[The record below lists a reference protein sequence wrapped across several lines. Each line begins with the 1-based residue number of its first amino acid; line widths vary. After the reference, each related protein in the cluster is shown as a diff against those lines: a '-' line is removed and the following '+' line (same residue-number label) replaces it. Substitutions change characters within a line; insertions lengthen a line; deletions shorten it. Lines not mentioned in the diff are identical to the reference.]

1 MNADGNENIPNG
13 EDNEQ
18 DAGINDDRNVR
29 PNLGIQRAGAFR
41 AQVQLEMAN
50 FHALKGRLG
59 GVEQSNRFDP
69 ERYNVISLQ
78 DHIQNGPQRRTVIVA
93 MVLRINVDD
102 KKAEAQKK
110 YNGNARGASTTVQ
123 HSRRVLLMCLNSE
136 AGHNTFTRTY
146 VPSGFPGILQIPLLS
161 FLQVRFPFFC
171 SWEHR
176 SKVTEVTRRNMKE
189 SAVSGSG
196 GTTSSRPQPPQPTLT
211 IINEASL
218 ASIESITI

>member
-1 MNADGNENIPNG
+1 MKIFQVEKITNKMLESMMVAMCDQILEYK
-13 EDNEQ
+13 EQ
-18 DAGINDDRNVR
+18 ELFAHRSSLKW
-29 PNLGIQRAGAFR
+29 PTL
-41 AQVQLEMAN
+41 MP
-50 FHALKGRLG
+50 ALKGRLG

-136 AGHNTFTRTY
+136 AGHNTFMMFQGKSTNSKLFDGDLSLRDN
-146 VPSGFPGILQIPLLS
+146 GQMRECNHDQIIY
-161 FLQVRFPFFC
+161 
-171 SWEHR
+171 
-176 SKVTEVTRRNMKE
+176 MY
-189 SAVSGSG
+189 
-196 GTTSSRPQPPQPTLT
+196 
-211 IINEASL
+211 II
-218 ASIESITI
+218 